1 MSLWYQRRAGGL
13 VLQLRI
19 QPGAQRTGVA
29 GLLGERLKLRIA
41 APPVDGKANEQL
53 LAFLAE
59 EFGVPRSQV
68 ELVSGETSR
77 DKRVVVR
84 SPKVEPPWLAVAST
98 HR

>member
-1 MSLWYQRRAGGL
+1 MSLWYQRRSDGL

-29 GLLGERLKLRIA
+29 GVLGERLKLRIA

-84 SPKVEPPWLAVAST
+84 SPKIEPPWLT
-98 HR
+98 NY